1 MREKTITPR
10 TYVVIYATLVVA
22 TCLTVGMSFLPLPDT
37 HFVSWHTLFG
47 LTIAFVKATLV
58 LLFFMHVIHATRLT
72 WITIAASL
80 YALGIL
86 IVLTL
91 GDYLARPWLLY

>member
-1 MREKTITPR
+1 
-10 TYVVIYATLVVA
+10 
-22 TCLTVGMSFLPLPDT
+22 
-37 HFVSWHTLFG
+37 
-47 LTIAFVKATLV
+47 V